1 VSPHVAVVTAQ
12 RDALLPLVL
21 AGAGAALLPEPIAR
35 TARRLDAVVAD
46 PHPGIRRRVVL
57 AHRLGQLAPAA
68 TAFVELALSVER
80 QT

>member
-1 VSPHVAVVTAQ
+1 VAVVTAQ

-35 TARRLDAVVAD
+35 TASRLDAVVAEPD
-46 PHPGIRRRVVL
+46 PGIHRRVVL
-57 AHRLGQLAPAA
+57 AHRRGQLAPAA